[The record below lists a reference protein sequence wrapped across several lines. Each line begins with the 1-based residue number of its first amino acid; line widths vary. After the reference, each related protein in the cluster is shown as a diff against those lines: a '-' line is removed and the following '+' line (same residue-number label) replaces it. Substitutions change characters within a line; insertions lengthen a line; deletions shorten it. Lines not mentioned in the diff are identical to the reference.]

1 MNEDVLSKLH
11 DIKELEKIPDNSIFV
26 FSTLIFFA
34 ILILL
39 IILFFL
45 IKFIKNKKQNP
56 KKQYFEILKNIDF
69 NDSKSFAYI
78 FTKYSRLI
86 VSNEREKKLAN
97 ELIDELEKYK
107 YKKDV
112 EKIDE
117 KTKAKYSIFMD
128 SLDV

>member
-69 NDSKSFAYI
+69 NDSKKFAYT

-86 VSNEREKKLAN
+86 VSNDREKKLAA

-112 EKIDE
+112 EKVDE
-117 KTKAKYSIFMD
+117 KTKAKHSIFMD

>member
-1 MNEDVLSKLH
+1 MNEDILSKLH
-11 DIKELEKIPDNSIFV
+11 DIKELEKIPDYSIFI
-26 FSTLIFFA
+26 FSFLIFFV

-39 IILFFL
+39 IILFFF
-45 IKFIKNKKQNP
+45 IKFLKNRGKTP

-69 NDSKSFAYI
+69 NDSKKFAYT

-86 VSNEREKKLAN
+86 VSNDREKKLAT